1 MLFWCVL
8 FLKILS
14 IFFCF
19 VSVCVNVPFACR
31 CCGSNFKK
39 KKFIWLNL
47 KSNFNLSIR
56 WWWWSISFTSCWTN
70 PKLFNFLCLKKE
82 NQHCH
87 CWSQLKNLF
96 VFVFFLITILHRKFC
111 SPIHPFHSFF
121 THNVCVSSLSF
132 VFYHLI
138 SIWVIITITTTH
150 TWHMHTILKH
160 VINQ

>member
-1 MLFWCVL
+1 MSLLLVVVVAR
-8 FLKILS
+8 IS
-14 IFFCF
+14 
-19 VSVCVNVPFACR
+19 
-31 CCGSNFKK
+31 KK

-56 WWWWSISFTSCWTN
+56 WWWWSISFTPCWTN

-87 CWSQLKNLF
+87 CWSQLKILF
-96 VFVFFLITILHRKFC
+96 VFVFFNYNFAPKILLT
-111 SPIHPFHSFF
+111 HPSISFILYTQCMCRLCRLF
-121 THNVCVSSLSF
+121 
-132 VFYHLI
+132 FYHLI

-150 TWHMHTILKH
+150 TWHMHTILKN